1 MHTTWQMLERLIAST
16 TLALLFLIAQMAQPG
31 YGSASPSEPA
41 GASAGPAG
49 MSAAASGPDVAHS
62 SLTGRHRL
70 EFRVGY
76 WDSGRQPKLPLYT
89 YSEDK
94 TRVEDLV
101 GAFSYSYWSYDQLA
115 ADITFRGLVAEA
127 ISIESVSGGTESA
140 VVIAS
145 AMFGVRFYPMP
156 SARMPLR
163 PYLAAGIGPYL
174 GVESLEEID
183 QHGDRTVNTTKTL
196 GSFGGFL
203 GGGLDIQMGRHLMLG
218 IGVGYNLMAD
228 FQETLGFDDNYSGFE
243 VSTGLSFL
251 FG

>member
-1 MHTTWQMLERLIAST
+1 MNTPRQMLERLSVSIP
-16 TLALLFLIAQMAQPG
+16 LALLFLIAQMAQPG

-41 GASAGPAG
+41 GVSAKPAG
-49 MSAAASGPDVAHS
+49 TSAAVDGPDVIHS
-62 SLTGRHRL
+62 SLAGRHRL

-94 TRVEDLV
+94 TRVEDLF

-127 ISIESVSGGTESA
+127 ISIETASGGTESA

-145 AMFGVRFYPMP
+145 AMFGVRFYPIS
-156 SARMPLR
+156 SARTPLR

-174 GVESLEEID
+174 GVESFEEND
-183 QHGDRTVNTTKTL
+183 HHGDRIANTTKTL

-203 GGGLDIQMGRHLMLG
+203 GGGLDIQMGRYLMLSV
-218 IGVGYNLMAD
+218 GVGYNLMAD